1 MTPAQAQILISTA
14 AAFDNRKPDLTGVAA
29 ESWAAALEGVNLDD
43 AKQAIVSHYSQ
54 SRDWIMPA
62 DIRKHVNAVREER
75 VRAAGS
81 LTERIPLAIHSMED
95 GPEQQEAERT
105 WLREA
110 ARRIGDGEHI
120 DDVAPRLQIVPAG
133 SASIK
138 AITENIAKSKRAPGT
153 RPREEGE
160 TA

>member
-1 MTPAQAQILISTA
+1 MSPAQAA
-14 AAFDNRKPDLTGVAA
+14 ALLGLCSACGDNRKPDEDVAKT
-29 ESWAAALEGVNLDD
+29 WALLLDD
-43 AKQAIVSHYSQ
+43 LRFEDCQEAIVAHYRDSG
-54 SRDWIMPA
+54 DWIMPA
-62 DIRKHVNAVREER
+62 DIRRHVEAVRRER
-75 VRAAGS
+75 IRAAGN

-95 GPEQQEAERT
+95 GPEQQEAERA